1 MADNSYAQLIDDFEA
16 GIQVLEGETLTEY
29 IKRMGG
35 VDYNAHGGSVGI
47 EVLFNKK
54 ANGGRV
60 KYADGGNGDD
70 DSVTGISMS
79 IEERWERIKKLLK
92 QMEDLKKGVG
102 IDPDPEDKAQGGRV
116 GFLNGGWADNL
127 EGEAKGIYD
136 SMTAYGA
143 SDAEIQ
149 SKLQGQNLWSPD
161 GTTTDTGQ
169 VTGIINQDITS
180 PGGTGGT
187 GAVTDFYE
195 SITERQNRLNNP
207 GKIQGL
213 INTGLDKL
221 GINKQNSVQEMLS
234 RGMLGPKDT
243 SLTGSLPF
251 GISGLLSKAL
261 PDGYGDMTLGD
272 QITTQSFMGYTDPNT
287 NMSNKD
293 PFGLNVRS
301 MFGNYVEKAGEIVDT
316 LEAKLAKNG
325 YLSPYDQQRF
335 DHYKNVTTTKQ
346 NIAADLGLIE
356 IAKKEAAKQN
366 KIRQIQME
374 KDRKAGNNPS
384 AGSFSSNSPGGI
396 SQSTSRAARTDQGG
410 NQMSGWG
417 LRGGGLATMFTRR
430 R

>member
-1 MADNSYAQLIDDFEA
+1 MTSGGHDDA
-16 GIQVLEGETLTEY
+16 AIQAALE
-29 IKRMGG
+29 
-35 VDYNAHGGSVGI
+35 
-47 EVLFNKK
+47 
-54 ANGGRV
+54 
-60 KYADGGNGDD
+60 
-70 DSVTGISMS
+70 
-79 IEERWERIKKLLK
+79 
-92 QMEDLKKGVG
+92 
-102 IDPDPEDKAQGGRV
+102 AQG
-116 GFLNGGWADNL
+116 LWN
-127 EGEAKGIYD
+127 
-136 SMTAYGA
+136 
-143 SDAEIQ
+143 
-149 SKLQGQNLWSPD
+149 QGSTPSANPE
-161 GTTTDTGQ
+161 Q

-180 PGGTGGT
+180 SGGPGGP

-221 GINKQNSVQEMLS
+221 GINRQDSVQEMLS

-251 GISGLLSKAL
+251 GISGLLSRAL

-287 NMSNKD
+287 NMGNKD

-301 MFGNYVEKAGEIVDT
+301 AFGNYAEKAAEIVDT

-356 IAKKEAAKQN
+356 IAKQQKAKEDAAKAAAQLAGVSELTGNVNTGGGKGIASSGVASGNVDPSGMGGGSRQAKSSGSQN
-366 KIRQIQME
+366 T
-374 KDRKAGNNPS
+374 G
-384 AGSFSSNSPGGI
+384 
-396 SQSTSRAARTDQGG
+396 RTDG
-410 NQMSGWG
+410 GWG
-417 LRGGGLATMFTRR
+417 WKDGGPVGLASMFTRR

>member
-1 MADNSYAQLIDDFEA
+1 MALSR
-16 GIQVLEGETLTEY
+16 ETLISMVKNEY
-29 IKRMGG
+29 PSSYSSDVEKMSHEDLMGLLDYLDSIKGKADGG
-35 VDYNAHGGSVGI
+35 AIGI
-47 EVLFNKK
+47 EVLFTDKK

-60 KYADGGNGDD
+60 NFA
-70 DSVTGISMS
+70 
-79 IEERWERIKKLLK
+79 
-92 QMEDLKKGVG
+92 
-102 IDPDPEDKAQGGRV
+102 
-116 GFLNGGWADNL
+116 NGGSGNWWDGL
-127 EGEAKGIYD
+127 TGEAKGIYD

-161 GTTTDTGQ
+161 GSGSGNTEQ
-169 VTGIINQDITS
+169 VTGIINQDIS
-180 PGGTGGT
+180 GSRGSGGPGGP

-221 GINKQNSVQEMLS
+221 GINRQESVQEMLS
-234 RGMLGPKDT
+234 RGMRGPKDT

-251 GISGLLSKAL
+251 GISGLLARAL
-261 PDGYGDMTLGD
+261 PDGYGNMTLGD

-301 MFGNYVEKAGEIVDT
+301 MFGNYAEKAAEIVDT

-335 DHYKNVTTTKQ
+335 DHYKNVTQTKQ
-346 NIAADLGLIE
+346 SVIDALRMNQME
-356 IAKKEAAKQN
+356 KERIAKEN
-366 KIRQIQME
+366 KIRQVQME
-374 KDRKAGNNPS
+374 KDRQGGNNPS
-384 AGSFSSNSPGGI
+384 AASFSSHSPGGI
-396 SQSTSRAARTDQGG
+396 SQATSRAARTDQSG
-410 NQMSGWG
+410 NQMSGWR
-417 LRGGGLATMFTRR
+417 LKGGGLASMFTRR